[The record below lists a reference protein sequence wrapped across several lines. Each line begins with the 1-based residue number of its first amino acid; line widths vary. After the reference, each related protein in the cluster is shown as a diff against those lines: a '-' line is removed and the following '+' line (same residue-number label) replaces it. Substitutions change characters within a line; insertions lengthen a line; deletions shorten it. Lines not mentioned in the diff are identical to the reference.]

1 MMEYL
6 GNNYKMIMEYLGN
19 NYKMGNTDGIF
30 G

>member
-1 MMEYL
+1 MEYL